1 MSKEQEKE
9 ITVERKDIDEIETLP
24 RPNDGETIEK
34 GG

>member
-1 MSKEQEKE
+1 MSEEQREQATE
-9 ITVERKDIDEIETLP
+9 ERKDIDKVETLP